1 MNNEPRDEDLPHDA
15 QLSQLYAALEKPE
28 PSPALDD
35 AILAAARRAAN
46 TRPQAV
52 PGGGT
57 RLRRWS
63 VPLAAAASLV
73 LVVMLVRQE
82 RPQDGALPEGL
93 HEAQQLPAPAPA
105 PQAAAQEPQ
114 APAPQVAVRQTQV
127 APEPAPSAE
136 TPVADVAAVAGNEAP
151 LPAAMPD
158 GDGAAPAPVRADIVR
173 EEVAAPPPV
182 LAMRGAKDEV
192 SAQASREGYA
202 APVTERRKALAKAE
216 LGTAERDGGWPE
228 AAAEGQVVARGYL
241 AGMTVLAVAKE
252 GAVLRLVQEGMSG
265 DALRTRLERRLAAD
279 GWVVAD
285 ECADGVARWRN
296 GPQQVELRPQDEEL
310 KVVRGAPG
318 C

>member
-1 MNNEPRDEDLPHDA
+1 MNNEPRDEDLPRDA

-93 HEAQQLPAPAPA
+93 HEAQQLPAPAPQTSA
-105 PQAAAQEPQ
+105 PMAPSPQAAQAQPQ
-114 APAPQVAVRQTQV
+114 
-127 APEPAPSAE
+127 APSAE

-158 GDGAAPAPVRADIVR
+158 DDGAAPAPVRADAVR

-182 LAMRGAKDEV
+182 LAMRGVKDEA
-192 SAQASREGYA
+192 SAPASREGYA

-228 AAAEGQVVARGYL
+228 TMAEGQVVARGYL

-265 DALRTRLERRLAAD
+265 DTLRTRLERRLAAD